1 MPINIIFAEVFW
13 SIILYSQ
20 SHIQTV
26 IERMRLHTKHEMLI
40 SCQLPVNNFYII
52 EATNKKLF

>member
-1 MPINIIFAEVFW
+1 MPINITFAEVFW

-40 SCQLPVNNFYII
+40 SFQLPVNNFYII
-52 EATNKKLF
+52 EATNKK